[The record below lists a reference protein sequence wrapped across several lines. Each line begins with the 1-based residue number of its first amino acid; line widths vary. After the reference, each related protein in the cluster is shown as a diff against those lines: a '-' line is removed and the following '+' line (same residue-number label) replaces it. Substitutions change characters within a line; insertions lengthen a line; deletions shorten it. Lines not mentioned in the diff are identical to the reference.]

1 MWTWASAHA
10 RVCYRFVGSLWRQSI
25 IIIFGSKIS
34 LLLARPPSQAIVATQ
49 SNVPWTSTESIRRR
63 TGCGPCHLAPERR
76 TPAPV
81 IEQPAPLGQIKSSTG
96 QIKVIASAAH
106 ECVYMRARAMSSVI
120 SRGRHDLMANCL
132 DRRLKFLRCASSAI

>member
-81 IEQPAPLGQIKSSTG
+81 IEPAIHWAKLSLRRAKLRSLRQQPTS
-96 QIKVIASAAH
+96 
-106 ECVYMRARAMSSVI
+106 VYVRARAMSSVI